1 MTLPTPDQI
10 RSRQTAYLATE
21 AWWKTRVEELE
32 AELSRYAEIA
42 STVQADLMDPE
53 DRARAGGRWFAYNL
67 AAERLRALLAE
78 RPSR

>member
-21 AWWKTRVEELE
+21 AWWKTRVEKL
-32 AELSRYAEIA
+32 AEKYEKR
-42 STVQADLMDPE
+42 QAACFPE
-53 DRARAGGRWFAYNL
+53 YEGSAAGDAARD
-67 AAERLRALLAE
+67 LRALLAE